1 MNEKLKAKLLNMQ
14 QELKATKSQYNSFGK
29 YSYRSCEDILEAVK
43 PLLAKNKCILTLE
56 DRVELIGDR
65 YYIKAIA
72 ILEDAESEGKIEKW
86 AMAREQSEKKGM
98 DESQVTGA
106 ASSYARKYALNGLFC
121 IDDNKD
127 ADTDEQKRVVN
138 AAEKLEPKTISK
150 EQIDY
155 IKNYIEKNQMAEDF
169 VKLILNQNGYQK
181 IEEIQEVDARLIF
194 NELKKGITDEY
205 NNA

>member
-155 IKNYIEKNQMAEDF
+155 IKNYIEKNKIAEDF
-169 VKLILNQNGYQK
+169 LKLILNQNGYQK

>member
-98 DESQVTGA
+98 DESQITGA
-106 ASSYARKYALNGLFC
+106 TSSYARKYALNGLFC

-155 IKNYIEKNQMAEDF
+155 IKNYIEKNKIAEDF
-169 VKLILNQNGYQK
+169 LKLILNQNGYQK